1 MFTMYN
7 TMQNFAKFL
16 FHGREEIFRLINFMV
31 KLFAKEVALT
41 DFQNPVIQKFREQT
55 NSAGLLL
62 EITGIFSH
70 AFLAKIS

>member
-1 MFTMYN
+1 MYN

-16 FHGREEIFRLINFMV
+16 FHGREEIFRLINFIV
-31 KLFAKEVALT
+31 KLFAKEVALMEN
-41 DFQNPVIQKFREQT
+41 FQNPVIQKFREQT